1 MQNWATSAK
10 ASRKSGKLFS
20 LAPLVWESKTAV
32 YFLPPPMSKPLHI
45 WIGHLLCT
53 WQVEARHMC
62 QVEALA
68 LFAHVA
74 KLCFPVNKRQIQH

>member
-10 ASRKSGKLFS
+10 ASRKSGTVFPCSSRLGIE
-20 LAPLVWESKTAV
+20 AAV

-68 LFAHVA
+68 LFAHIA
-74 KLCFPVNKRQIQH
+74 KLCFPVKKRQIQH